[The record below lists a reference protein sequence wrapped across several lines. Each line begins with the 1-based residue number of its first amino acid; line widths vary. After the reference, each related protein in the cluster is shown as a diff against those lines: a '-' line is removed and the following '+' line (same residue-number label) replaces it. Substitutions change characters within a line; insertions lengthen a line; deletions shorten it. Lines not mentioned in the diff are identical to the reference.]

1 MAELV
6 SAAEAPA
13 RPLIHTMGFDQ
24 DTVHRALAQAGGN
37 EQLAINLILNGE
49 VRDAATASSSAASF
63 AASAVS
69 FSGPSFGF
77 GTAFAPAEGPSFS
90 SMSSKVLS
98 FPDHLTGRR
107 VLLALVADGKLES
120 PAQLRAQIMRP
131 LELMKAAE
139 WFFAPR
145 SPG

>member
-1 MAELV
+1 
-6 SAAEAPA
+6 
-13 RPLIHTMGFDQ
+13 MGFDHVMVQ
-24 DTVHRALAQAGGN
+24 HALARAGGN

-49 VRDAATASSSAASF
+49 VHGAATASSSAAYF
-63 AASAVS
+63 TAPDVS

-77 GTAFAPAEGPSFS
+77 GTAFAPAEGPSSS

-98 FPDHLTGRR
+98 FPDQLTGRR

-139 WFFAPR
+139 WFFPPR
-145 SPG
+145 SPS